1 MAGLTDTVATRA
13 LERATAARHAQYTAQ
28 IDRIVDATLDLIERT
43 GRLDPPLRDVLAATG
58 LSTQAFYRYF
68 QSKDELLLL
77 LLDDGRRKL
86 QSYLDHRIAKA
97 RTPFARIETWIEGV
111 LAQAARDDA
120 AARTR
125 PFVVH
130 QARLSEAFPED
141 HQASIDLLIDQLAA
155 LVADLPGHASAR
167 PADVHRDAEAVYQL
181 TFARLEA
188 HLIRQSR
195 PTPSEIAHLVDFARR
210 GLGETTD

>member
-13 LERATAARHAQYTAQ
+13 VERATAARHAHYTEQ

-167 PADVHRDAEAVYQL
+167 PADVRRDAEAVYQL

-188 HLIRQSR
+188 HLVRQSR

>member
-1 MAGLTDTVATRA
+1 MAGLTDAVATRA
-13 LERATAARHAQYTAQ
+13 VERATAARHAQYTAQ

-141 HQASIDLLIDQLAA
+141 HRASIDLLIDQLAA

-167 PADVHRDAEAVYQL
+167 PADVRRDAEAVYQL

>member
-1 MAGLTDTVATRA
+1 MAGLTDAVATRA
-13 LERATAARHAQYTAQ
+13 VERATAARHAQYTAQ

-130 QARLSEAFPED
+130 QARLGEAFPED

-167 PADVHRDAEAVYQL
+167 PADVRRDAEAVYQL

>member
-1 MAGLTDTVATRA
+1 MAGLTDAVATRA
-13 LERATAARHAQYTAQ
+13 VERATAARHAQYTAQ

-77 LLDDGRRKL
+77 LLDDGRRML
-86 QSYLDHRIAKA
+86 QGYLDHRIAKA

-167 PADVHRDAEAVYQL
+167 PADVRRDAEAVYQL

>member
-13 LERATAARHAQYTAQ
+13 VERATAARHARYTEQ
-28 IDRIVDATLDLIERT
+28 IDRIVDATLDLVERT

-86 QSYLDHRIAKA
+86 QSYLDHRIAKG

-141 HQASIDLLIDQLAA
+141 HRASIDLLIDQLAA

-167 PADVHRDAEAVYQL
+167 PADVRRDAEAVYQL

>member
-1 MAGLTDTVATRA
+1 MAGLTDAVATRA
-13 LERATAARHAQYTAQ
+13 VERATAARHARYTAQ

-167 PADVHRDAEAVYQL
+167 PADVRRDAEAVYQL

>member
-1 MAGLTDTVATRA
+1 MAGLTDAVATRA
-13 LERATAARHAQYTAQ
+13 VERATAARHAQYTAQ

-43 GRLDPPLRDVLAATG
+43 GRLDPPLRNVLAATG

-141 HQASIDLLIDQLAA
+141 HRASIDLLIDQLAA

-167 PADVHRDAEAVYQL
+167 PADVRRDAEAVYQL

>member
-13 LERATAARHAQYTAQ
+13 LERATAARHAEYTRQ
-28 IDRIVDATLDLIERT
+28 IRQIVDATLELIERT
-43 GRLDPPLRDVLAATG
+43 GRLDPPLRDVLEASA

-77 LLDDGRRKL
+77 LFDDGRRKL

-97 RTPFARIETWIEGV
+97 RTPFACIETWIEGV
-111 LAQAARDDA
+111 LAQAGRDDA

-130 QARLSEAFPED
+130 QARLSEAFPVD
-141 HQASIDLLIDQLAA
+141 HQASIDLLIDQLAV
-155 LVADLPGHASAR
+155 LVAALPGRASAR
-167 PADVHRDAEAVYQL
+167 PVDVRRDAEAVYQL

-188 HLIRQSR
+188 HLIRQSH
-195 PTPSEIAHLVDFARR
+195 PTPAEVAHLVEFVRR
-210 GLGETTD
+210 GLGEPAE

>member
-13 LERATAARHAQYTAQ
+13 VERATTARHAQYTEQ

-141 HQASIDLLIDQLAA
+141 HRASIDLLIDQLAA

-167 PADVHRDAEAVYQL
+167 PAAVRRDAEAVYQL

-188 HLIRQSR
+188 HLVRQSR

>member
-1 MAGLTDTVATRA
+1 MAGLTDAVATRA
-13 LERATAARHAQYTAQ
+13 VERATAARHAQYTAQ

-97 RTPFARIETWIEGV
+97 RTPFARLETWIEGV

-141 HQASIDLLIDQLAA
+141 HRASIDLLIDQLAA

-167 PADVHRDAEAVYQL
+167 PADVRRDAEAVYQL

-188 HLIRQSR
+188 HLVRQSR
-195 PTPSEIAHLVDFARR
+195 PTPSEIAHLVDFARH

>member
-1 MAGLTDTVATRA
+1 MAGLTDAVATRA
-13 LERATAARHAQYTAQ
+13 VERATAARHAQYTAQ

-77 LLDDGRRKL
+77 LLDDGRRML
-86 QSYLDHRIAKA
+86 QGYLDHRIAKA

-167 PADVHRDAEAVYQL
+167 PADVRRDAEAVYQV

>member
-1 MAGLTDTVATRA
+1 MAGLTDAVATRA
-13 LERATAARHAQYTAQ
+13 VERATAARHAQYTAQ

-167 PADVHRDAEAVYQL
+167 PADVRRDAEAVYQV

>member
-1 MAGLTDTVATRA
+1 LTDTVATRA
-13 LERATAARHAQYTAQ
+13 VERATAARHAQYTAQ
-28 IDRIVDATLDLIERT
+28 IDRIVDATLDLVERT
-43 GRLDPPLRDVLAATG
+43 GRLDPPLRDVLASTG

-141 HQASIDLLIDQLAA
+141 HRASIDLLIDQLAA

-167 PADVHRDAEAVYQL
+167 PADVRRDAEAVYQL